1 MEGEVNSAQLFTL
14 AVTAL
19 PAATRDRLDGAAPL
33 DWGILENPQTGEAMA
48 DAVQEHRPLPQTV
61 ESLVQRLVE
70 DVGVVPQDL
79 AAGVERAAAVGRW
92 IRDASLEPDGESYRV
107 RDHRSGRVHAGIR
120 PEAVAGYATL
130 ALELATAV
138 AEAAERWIRAGGRHS
153 AAVADD
159 ASALDRCAALM
170 SARLQSRCGTDS
182 GQVATSTV
190 ANTLSDAWNSQSL
203 QTREELSTGL
213 RLHTAYAAYP
223 PRKRYLSPIS
233 SYRLHAYDLGEIR
246 WLRALAERA
255 NSGTGIDADEHVPP
269 RRTAWPDR
277 TPEAMGGRVAPMTG
291 EPASPPDLHAEARTE
306 EIAIADPDSDDL
318 ALGRQLAELER
329 AASGGLA
336 FVGAAD
342 ETTFPEASTL
352 GSAEP
357 DVPLD
362 LTALQAEIGGG
373 TQIGPRLGLGS
384 DNRDIDREL
393 SRLEDAASR
402 FDGTVR
408 RRMAESYG
416 IGVTQAL
423 TRLRD
428 PREKEA
434 VRNEISK
441 TVSEQRAPLWI
452 EDLAAI
458 LLIDAGAETDEGLR
472 TEGLQLDSSG
482 DRNGGY
488 LATQPET
495 GLDAHLSLPGLL
507 RQVHLGLDYVD
518 TVSAALHALRHAG
531 KEAGWTLTEQGAAS
545 AQLEESERDKLE
557 AAQQIERALDR
568 IVHARVLPGRAPTA
582 LEEAS
587 MLADALTAVGPPV
600 RASAGWPGSE
610 ETPNGRRPGDVAR
623 MAAVAQALH
632 DDVRSISNRLIAGQ
646 LADDEPPA
654 DRPLG

>member
-1 MEGEVNSAQLFTL
+1 MEAEVNSAQLFTL

-33 DWGILENPQTGEAMA
+33 DWRVLENPQTGEEIA
-48 DAVQEHRPLPQTV
+48 DAVQEHRPLPQPV

-70 DVGVVPQDL
+70 DVGVVPEDL
-79 AAGVERAAAVGRW
+79 AAGVERAAAVGGW
-92 IRDASLEPDGESYRV
+92 IQDASLEPDGESYRV
-107 RDHRSGRVHAGIR
+107 RDHRGGRVHAGIR

-138 AEAAERWIRAGGRHS
+138 AEAAERWIQAGGRHG

-182 GQVATSTV
+182 GRIATSTV
-190 ANTLSDAWNSQSL
+190 ANTLGDAWNSQSL
-203 QTREELSTGL
+203 RTREELSTGL
-213 RLHTAYAAYP
+213 RLHTAYAACP

-233 SYRLHAYDLGEIR
+233 SYRLQAYDLGEIR

-255 NSGTGIDADEHVPP
+255 NSGTGIDAGEDVPP
-269 RRTAWPDR
+269 GTARPNR
-277 TPEAMGGRVAPMTG
+277 TPEAMGSSEPPMTG
-291 EPASPPDLHAEARTE
+291 KPASPPEPHPEARTA
-306 EIAIADPDSDDL
+306 EIAIAEPDSDDL

-329 AASGGLA
+329 AARSGLA
-336 FVGAAD
+336 LVGAED
-342 ETTFPEASTL
+342 ETTFPEAATY
-352 GSAEP
+352 GSAGS
-357 DVPLD
+357 DAPLD
-362 LTALQAEIGGG
+362 LTALQAELGGG
-373 TQIGPRLGLGS
+373 TQTGPRLGLSS
-384 DNRDIDREL
+384 DNLDMDREL

-408 RRMAESYG
+408 RRMADSYG

-428 PREKEA
+428 PREREA
-434 VRNEISK
+434 VRTEMSA

-452 EDLAAI
+452 QDLAAI

-472 TEGLQLDSSG
+472 TEGLQLDPSEDPG
-482 DRNGGY
+482 GGY

-495 GLDAHLSLPGLL
+495 GLDAHLSLVALL
-507 RQVHLGLDYVD
+507 RQMHLGLDYAA
-518 TVSAALHALRHAG
+518 TVSAASNALRHAG
-531 KEAGWTLTEQGAAS
+531 KEAGWTLTEQDAAS
-545 AQLEESERDKLE
+545 ARLEESERDKLE

-610 ETPNGRRPGDVAR
+610 ETPDGRKPADVAR
-623 MAAVAQALH
+623 IAAVAQALH
-632 DDVRSISNRLIAGQ
+632 DEVRSISNRLIAGQ